1 MTGLYWYCKSQVV
14 PMCQDYS
21 KVKFREHYFTAIQNY
36 GIQLY
41 QQAFRQI
48 AFFLV
53 SSASHPIM
61 LSFDFLSIW
70 HLTEQADGHTYK
82 GPWQD
87 KKC

>member
-1 MTGLYWYCKSQVV
+1 
-14 PMCQDYS
+14 MCQDYS

-61 LSFDFLSIW
+61 LSFDFLSI
-70 HLTEQADGHTYK
+70 
-82 GPWQD
+82 
-87 KKC
+87 